1 VPLAKAYPGRKRY
14 FSIAFPIPDS
24 DLLVDR
30 LKTVVGLRPSFS
42 AHVRLGEGHPS
53 CSYTPTMSA
62 RQSMNRYL

>member
-30 LKTVVGLRPSFS
+30 LKTVVGLRPHFQPTY
-42 AHVRLGEGHPS
+42 AWARGTRPVPT
-53 CSYTPTMSA
+53 TPTMSA